1 MIELLTGVPGS
12 GKTYFAVER
21 LSKEYAKKNRPIFTN
36 INLLIPW
43 DDFLQPLDI
52 KDFHGFCKSELAFYE
67 EYKAT
72 NEDGS
77 NYDQALKDSG
87 LLAKYGNALLL
98 WDECHNDLDNNDPA
112 FVRWMSYHRH
122 FEGMDV
128 LLITQNISL
137 INRKYKGFIDKFYF
151 GQNASKRLF
160 SSTFRYK
167 VYTDFKEYEKY
178 YIETISLPSK
188 KEVFALY
195 DSGFYKVNKSAA
207 LKKLLP
213 VFLIVLF
220 LAFFVKYVLFGMLLH
235 QNKNDENATQI
246 SDNPSVSTLENSQN
260 PALTAPPPFPSVENA
275 YPAQTGD
282 FPPLAPPPP
291 LVADG
296 SQGVNGNAYRSGS
309 QMALSRYLLRFQC
322 AQNYCYFSS
331 NRFTIPM
338 NTMENFFREFD
349 GKILTVEPIN
359 GDLFIVT
366 ALVSS
371 ELYYMIESHNIVSRS
386 DNYVPQSQNN
396 AMGGDS
402 LTAPQFLP
410 RSGV

>member
-12 GKTYFAVER
+12 GKSYFAVDR

-43 DDFLQPLDI
+43 DDVLQPLDI
-52 KDFHGFCKSELAFYE
+52 KDFHEFCKTELSFYE
-67 EYKAT
+67 EYKST

-87 LLAKYGNALLL
+87 ILAKYGNALLL
-98 WDECHNDLDNNDPA
+98 WDECHNDLDSSDPA
-112 FVRWMSYHRH
+112 YVRWMSYHRH

-151 GQNASKRLF
+151 GINASKRLF

-167 VYTDFKEYEKY
+167 VYTDHREYEKF
-178 YIETISLPSK
+178 YIETISIPSK

-195 DSGFYKVNKSAA
+195 DSGFYKVNKSAF
-207 LKKLLP
+207 LKKLAP
-213 VFLIVLF
+213 IAAVIIF
-220 LAFFVKYVLFGMLLH
+220 LAIFIKYVLFGMLLH
-235 QNKNDENATQI
+235 KHSNDQNTTIEQNATA
-246 SDNPSVSTLENSQN
+246 SVPQFDPQN
-260 PALTAPPPFPSVENA
+260 PPLMPPQSYPSGENA

-296 SQGVNGNAYRSGS
+296 SNGAYGNTYRSGS
-309 QMALSRYLLRFQC
+309 QMSLGRYLLRFQC
-322 AQNYCYFSS
+322 AQNYCYFPS
-331 NRFTIPM
+331 NRFTISTK
-338 NTMENFFREFD
+338 TMENFFNEFG
-349 GKILTVEPIN
+349 GKILSVDPIN
-359 GDLFIVT
+359 TDLFTVT
-366 ALVSS
+366 ALVPS

-396 AMGGDS
+396 AMGGES

-410 RSGV
+410 RNGV